1 MRSPKE
7 AGLGG
12 ESSSNVE
19 RAAQILLLLGPAG
32 KEGMQLRDLTERTGE
47 NRSAVHR
54 ALVALARSGFVEMPA
69 QGRGY
74 RLGSAIFALAQHQRR
89 LDTDLA
95 DIRAAAIEVASRSG
109 QCTYL
114 MARAGLDVVCIEML
128 AGSSPMQTVTGGA
141 GGRLPLG
148 VGSGSV
154 SMLATLDE
162 RTREAILDNNADRY
176 ALYSN
181 WSREEI
187 AASIAR
193 TMTDGFSYEIGQMF
207 PDIGGVAVAA
217 PGRDGTAAYAVV
229 ISAHKDMLTP
239 PNLAAFA
246 KIMRGAVERASS
258 TAAAT
263 AYR

>member
-1 MRSPKE
+1 MKTPRA
-7 AGLGG
+7 AGLGA

-19 RAAQILLLLGPAG
+19 RAAQLLLLLGPAG
-32 KEGMQLRDLTERTGE
+32 SDGLSLREMTERSGE

-54 ALVALARSGFVEMPA
+54 ALVALARSGFVEMPS

-74 RLGSAIFALAQHQRR
+74 RLGPSIFALAQHQKR

-95 DIRAAAIEVASRSG
+95 DIRAAAIEIASRSG

-114 MARAGLDVVCIEML
+114 MARAGLDAVCIEML
-128 AGSSPMQTVTGGA
+128 AGSSPMQTLTGGA

-181 WSREEI
+181 WSRKEI
-187 AASIAR
+187 AASVER
-193 TMTDGFSYEIGQMF
+193 TMADGFSYEIGQMF
-207 PDIGGVAVAA
+207 PEIGGVAVAA
-217 PGRDGTAAYAVV
+217 PGRDGTASYAIV

-239 PNLAAFA
+239 PNLVVFA
-246 KIMRGAVERASS
+246 KIMKGAIERAASKG
-258 TAAAT
+258 
-263 AYR
+263 